1 MVTIWKSARRQALLQ
16 DPSDAQLG
24 EYLECF
30 TAGYNRGV
38 EDVRKTVRR
47 KVWTLLTDRISDQL
61 ARNRSVIE
69 AGCWLA
75 GMYYG
80 REDAIAEVHKD
91 PGRLILRFGAGWESG
106 FIADCALECDPSAAK
121 LSRVFS
127 LIFLRRT
134 TPSINDRLARESL
147 PHQAT
152 TWEQANAE
160 SEELVL
166 LASRPA
172 QHTQGGSK

>member
-47 KVWTLLTDRISDQL
+47 KVWTLLTDKISEQL
-61 ARNRSVIE
+61 AKNRSVIE

-80 REDAIAEVHKD
+80 REDAIAGAHKN
-91 PGRLILRFGAGWESG
+91 PGRLIMRFGAGWESG
-106 FIADCALECDPSAAK
+106 FIADCALERDPSAAK
-121 LSRVFS
+121 LSRVFTV
-127 LIFLRRT
+127 LCLRRA

-147 PHQAT
+147 PHQPT
-152 TWEQANAE
+152 TWEQVNTE